1 MVFQLETIQEDFQY
15 LIAKLGRHDNT
26 KELISPET
34 ITKNKNAAF
43 YRNYFNLLDEKQ
55 LINLVNLHRQV
66 GFIIF
71 YNQNKNGLTPTLSVG
86 TRKSIFESVIFKNI
100 LQTTRFKMSQTV
112 SFKIS
117 NPDSLGVKILFL

>member
-55 LINLVNLHRQV
+55 LVNLVNLHREV
-66 GFIIF
+66 
-71 YNQNKNGLTPTLSVG
+71 GLTN
-86 TRKSIFESVIFKNI
+86 F
-100 LQTTRFKMSQTV
+100 
-112 SFKIS
+112 IS
-117 NPDSLGVKILFL
+117 SRI

>member
-66 GFIIF
+66 GLII
-71 YNQNKNGLTPTLSVG
+71 LILS
-86 TRKSIFESVIFKNI
+86 K
-100 LQTTRFKMSQTV
+100 
-112 SFKIS
+112 
-117 NPDSLGVKILFL
+117 